1 MREILNILFFGLTYC
16 ILGNISL
23 TSILN
28 MLNMLKHVW
37 NDTGK
42 GYFVSEDLH
51 WAPDT
56 LVKTDYRTTCSSRS
70 LSRSSAPR
78 ASPGVRV
85 TSHLLS
91 KTLV

>member
-1 MREILNILFFGLTYC
+1 MREILNILSFGLTYC

-42 GYFVSEDLH
+42 GYFVSEDFY
-51 WAPDT
+51 T
-56 LVKTDYRTTCSSRS
+56 
-70 LSRSSAPR
+70 
-78 ASPGVRV
+78 G
-85 TSHLLS
+85 HLIH
-91 KTLV
+91 

>member
-42 GYFVSEDLH
+42 GYFVSEDFYTGHLIH
-51 WAPDT
+51 WSKQIIEQLAP
-56 LVKTDYRTTCSSRS
+56 VE
-70 LSRSSAPR
+70 
-78 ASPGVRV
+78 V
-85 TSHLLS
+85 
-91 KTLV
+91 